1 MVPAAN
7 LNGVL
12 DEPFVLIDRQVGDEL
27 CTDLRV
33 PLDNLVLLRREGMGL
48 GQDLL
53 RNLQL
58 ADVVQARGHA
68 DGLDILAL

>member
-12 DEPFVLIDRQVGDEL
+12 DEPFVLVDRQVGDEL
-27 CTDLRV
+27 CADLRV
-33 PLDNLVLLRREGMGL
+33 PLDDLVLLRREGERL
-48 GQDLL
+48 GQNFL